1 MTISVIIPCYKGER
15 HIANCLENLLGQ
27 KYKIKLE
34 IIVVIDG
41 DIDNSASIARRYPVR
56 VIVLEKNQGIS
67 MARNVGFDA
76 ATGDY
81 VHFMDVD
88 DKVNEDFYANMAV
101 ALFETGA
108 DIACCGILSERK
120 AYKSQIFHK
129 IKVYTSMREKLSVTW
144 VVKWGFVWRYVFK
157 RSFLVEH
164 ELRFEVGRFIEDRYF
179 SFTALYFAGKVV
191 TVPGAIYTYRN
202 IADSV
207 LNIKDKQWRRK
218 MKNDYAHSNKAIKE
232 FSRDHNISAPGLP
245 GDPGIILYV
254 IRKYVITL
262 ASLIFWR
269 YYHNPL
275 SDRYIK
281 Y

>member
-27 KYKIKLE
+27 KYKMKLE

-41 DIDNSASIARRYPVR
+41 DIDNSASIARRYSVK

-67 MARNVGFDA
+67 TARNVGFDA

-88 DKVNEDFYANMAV
+88 DRVNEDFYANMAV
-101 ALFETGA
+101 ALYDTGA
-108 DIACCGILSERK
+108 DIACCGIFSERK
-120 AYKSQIFHK
+120 AYKSQVFHK
-129 IKVYTSMREKLSVTW
+129 IKVYTSTRGKLSVTW
-144 VVKWGFVWRYVFK
+144 VVKWGFVWRYIFK
-157 RSFLVEH
+157 RSFLIEH
-164 ELRFEVGRFIEDRYF
+164 NLRFEVGRFIEDRYF
-179 SFTALYFAGKVV
+179 SFTALYYADIVV
-191 TVPGAIYTYRN
+191 TVPGAVYTYCDT
-202 IADSV
+202 AGSV
-207 LNIKDKQWRRK
+207 LNIKDKQWKRK
-218 MKNDYAHSNKAIKE
+218 MKNDYSHSDDIIKE
-232 FSRDHNISAPGLP
+232 FAREHSISAPGLP
-245 GDPGIILYV
+245 WDPGIILYI
-254 IRKYVITL
+254 IRKYCIII
-262 ASLIFWR
+262 ASSIFWN